1 MLTVTLL
8 AKIACFSL
16 VGGEYDACVERFES
30 LCENKTVEQCLNDS
44 VLEKRNRSK
53 GRQKK

>member
-1 MLTVTLL
+1 MLTVAIL

-16 VGGEYDACVERFES
+16 VGGEYDSCIERFEA
-30 LCENKTVEQCLNDS
+30 LCENKSVEQCLNDS
-44 VLEKRNRSK
+44 VADKRVKSN